1 MSRLQVSVM
10 ICITKSLSNFL
21 KFKAMRYAKYLII
34 LFLFSNLFIS
44 CTGESIN
51 EDDLINQPE
60 NAIATDDDSNPPD
73 NPPPI
78 NNG

>member
-1 MSRLQVSVM
+1 
-10 ICITKSLSNFL
+10 
-21 KFKAMRYAKYLII
+21 MRYAKYLII